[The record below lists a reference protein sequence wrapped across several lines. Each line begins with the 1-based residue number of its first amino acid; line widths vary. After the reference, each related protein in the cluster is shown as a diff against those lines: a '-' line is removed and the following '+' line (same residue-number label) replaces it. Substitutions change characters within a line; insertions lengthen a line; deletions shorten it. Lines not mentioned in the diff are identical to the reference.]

1 MRNLLRF
8 LLQHHFTILFLILEL
23 LAIGLLLRFNS
34 FHNAKIFKIRQSI
47 VGSFSE
53 KYTNYSRYMSLIEQ
67 NQKLVE
73 ENARLYNMLE
83 SSHYSLKDESFIDS
97 NWIANYQFIPAIVIN
112 NSVNKQYNFITLN
125 KGIVH
130 GVKKDMGVICSNGLV
145 GVVKNVNKYYS
156 SIVPILNRDF
166 FPHAKIKGSNFF
178 GPIEW
183 PGNNYRKVILKD
195 IPLHATIHIGD
206 TVVTSGF
213 TQTYPEGI
221 LIGTIKGYEKEEG
234 VNYNIEIELS
244 TDFKNLYNVWI
255 IDNLL
260 GKDLQAIQDSVRHD

>member
-8 LLQHHFTILFLILEL
+8 LIQHHFTLLFLILEL

-34 FHNAKIFKIRQSI
+34 FHNAKIFKIRHAL

-53 KYTNYSRYMSLIEQ
+53 KYTNYSRYLSLLDQ

-83 SSHYSLKDESFIDS
+83 SSHYSLDDESFLDS
-97 NWIANYQFIPAIVIN
+97 NWIPNYKFIPALVIN
-112 NSVNKQYNFITLN
+112 NSVNKEYNFITLN
-125 KGIVH
+125 KGSVH
-130 GVKKDMGVICSNGLV
+130 GIKIDMGVICSDGLV
-145 GVVKNVNKYYS
+145 GVVKTVNKHYS
-156 SIVPILNRDF
+156 SIVPILNREF
-166 FPHAKIKGSNFF
+166 FPHAKIKNSNYF

-183 PGNNYRKVILKD
+183 PGKNYKKAILKD

-213 TQTYPEGI
+213 TKTFPENIMIGI
-221 LIGTIKGYEKEEG
+221 ITGYDIEKG
-234 VNYNIEIELS
+234 VNYNCDLELS
-244 TDFKNLYNVWI
+244 TDFKKLYHVWV

-260 GKDLQAIQDSVRHD
+260 SQELQAIEDSVRHD